1 MEFVPS
7 HFTLK
12 IATTDPSILY
22 PQSSPVTTQ
31 ITTNSILLSK
41 MKTSATCVLLAI
53 LLHSGAAWSSLSRPQ
68 QRSGSVALQAVS
80 RRSILSSAA
89 LIGVVGVSKGANA
102 ADDDGDEQ
110 LDFSTIAS
118 RAAKISQALEEEIE
132 SSAAPAPKPIPDGRT
147 AYDFALPV
155 AGETVSFGDLVKQDD
170 AKSKVKAILVVNI
183 KQDDPIARKNIPEFI
198 SLASK

>member
-1 MEFVPS
+1 MKS
-7 HFTLK
+7 SATYLL
-12 IATTDPSILY
+12 IAT
-22 PQSSPVTTQ
+22 
-31 ITTNSILLSK
+31 
-41 MKTSATCVLLAI
+41 
-53 LLHSGAAWSSLSRPQ
+53 LLHSVAAWSSSSRFQ
-68 QRSGSVALQAVS
+68 HRCSSVSLHAVS

-89 LIGVVGVSKGANA
+89 LIGTVGASKGANA
-102 ADDDGDEQ
+102 ADDDDDEQ

-170 AKSKVKAILVVNI
+170 AKSKVKAVLVVNI